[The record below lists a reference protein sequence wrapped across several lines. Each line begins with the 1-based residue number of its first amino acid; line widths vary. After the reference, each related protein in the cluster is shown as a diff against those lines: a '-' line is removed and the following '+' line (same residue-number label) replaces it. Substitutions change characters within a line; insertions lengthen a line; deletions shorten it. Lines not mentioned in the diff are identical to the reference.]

1 MANYKKG
8 IETRS
13 SILNEARKVFN
24 EEGIRLTLD
33 QLAGKLN
40 ITKGRITNYFPNKD
54 HIFVALSQDY
64 DNNFSQ
70 LLSSFDFMGEMTFQQ
85 LAEVYSAI
93 MDLQYEYRSAIVF
106 VATTSSAQIEMHSQ
120 ITSSYKTNSEQ
131 MESSIRMLVNNGLV
145 QPEILEEPNF
155 EIFRFQIV
163 NLFTTW
169 VISLEIYHSG
179 RSYSEM
185 KPVYLKGILNCFYPY
200 LTKKGMQQMSLLEV
214 PV

>member
-33 QLAGKLN
+33 QLAGKLI

-64 DNNFSQ
+64 DINFSQ
-70 LLSSFDFMGEMTFQQ
+70 LVSSFGFNGEITFQQ
-85 LAEVYSAI
+85 LAAMYSVI
-93 MDLQYEYRSAIVF
+93 MDLQYEYRSAIIF

-120 ITSSYKTNSEQ
+120 ITSSYKKNQEQ
-131 MESSIRMLVNNGLV
+131 VEPSVRILVASGLV
-145 QPEILEEPNF
+145 QPEILAEENF
-155 EIFRFQIV
+155 EVFSFQII

-169 VISLEIYHSG
+169 IISLEIYHTG
-179 RSYSEM
+179 KPYSQM

-200 LTKKGMQQMSLLEV
+200 LTEKGLQQISCIEFNK
-214 PV
+214 

>member
-33 QLAGKLN
+33 QLAGKLS

-64 DNNFSQ
+64 DNSFIQ
-70 LLSSFDFMGEMTFQQ
+70 LLSGFNLKGEMTFQQ
-85 LAEVYSAI
+85 LAFVYSAI
-93 MDLQYEYRSAIVF
+93 MDLQYEFRSAIVF

-120 ITSSYKTNSEQ
+120 ITSSYKINNEQ
-131 MESSIRMLVNNGLV
+131 MESSIRVLVDNGLV

-169 VISLEIYHSG
+169 IISLEIYYSG
-179 RSYSEM
+179 RPYNEM
-185 KPVYLKGILNCFYPY
+185 KPIYLKGILNCFYPY
-200 LTKKGMQQMSLLEV
+200 LTKKGMQQMSLLEI
-214 PV
+214 PI

>member
-33 QLAGKLN
+33 QLAGKLS

-64 DNNFSQ
+64 DNSFIQ
-70 LLSSFDFMGEMTFQQ
+70 LLSGFNLKGEMTFLQ
-85 LAEVYSAI
+85 LAFVYSAI
-93 MDLQYEYRSAIVF
+93 MDLQYEFRSAIVF

-120 ITSSYKTNSEQ
+120 ITSSYKINNEQ
-131 MESSIRMLVNNGLV
+131 MESSIRVLVDNGLV

-169 VISLEIYHSG
+169 IISLEIYYSG
-179 RSYSEM
+179 RPYNEM
-185 KPVYLKGILNCFYPY
+185 KPIYLKGILNCFYPY
-200 LTKKGMQQMSLLEV
+200 LTKKGMQQMSLLEI
-214 PV
+214 PI

>member
-33 QLAGKLN
+33 QLAGKLS

-64 DNNFSQ
+64 DNSFIQ
-70 LLSSFDFMGEMTFQQ
+70 LLSGFNLKGEMTFQQ
-85 LAEVYSAI
+85 LAFVYSAI
-93 MDLQYEYRSAIVF
+93 MDLQYEFRSAIVF

-120 ITSSYKTNSEQ
+120 ITSSYKINNEQ
-131 MESSIRMLVNNGLV
+131 MESSIRVLVDNGLV

-169 VISLEIYHSG
+169 IISLEIYYSG
-179 RSYSEM
+179 RPYNEM
-185 KPVYLKGILNCFYPY
+185 KPIYLKGILNCFYPY
-200 LTKKGMQQMSLLEV
+200 LTKKGMQQMSLLEI
-214 PV
+214 PK